1 MEIIDEQI
9 SVIASFEPSYKI
21 RPIKF
26 LWGKRAFAI
35 KEITYCWKSS
45 EGKTVIH
52 HFSVTDGNTLY
63 QISFNPASLLW
74 RLNSLEA

>member
-9 SVIASFEPSYKI
+9 SVIASFDPAYKI
-21 RPIKF
+21 RPIMF
-26 LWGKRAFAI
+26 RWGKRTFAI

-45 EGKTVIH
+45 EGRTVIYN
-52 HFSVTDGNTLY
+52 FSVTDENTLY
-63 QISFNPASLLW
+63 QISFNPDNLLW

>member
-1 MEIIDEQI
+1 MF
-9 SVIASFEPSYKI
+9 S
-21 RPIKF
+21 
-26 LWGKRAFAI
+26 I

-63 QISFNPASLLW
+63 QISFNPDSLLW